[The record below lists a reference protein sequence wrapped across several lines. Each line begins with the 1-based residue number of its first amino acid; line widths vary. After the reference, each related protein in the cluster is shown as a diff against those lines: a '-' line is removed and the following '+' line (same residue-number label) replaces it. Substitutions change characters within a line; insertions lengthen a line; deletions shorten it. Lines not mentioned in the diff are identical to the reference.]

1 MYAQMET
8 SSGYELRAISTH
20 RRTQKN
26 GNTGNSGNSTAKSQ
40 RDPRGIEFSKM
51 EKRWFSSAGKWKS
64 NTWKDRCGLGGTPAS
79 WGSPHNYIQKRNRRG
94 TVSTGEQGQRVYI
107 CRAKGID

>member
-1 MYAQMET
+1 MYAELKWKLPVVMN
-8 SSGYELRAISTH
+8 YEPFPH
-20 RRTQKN
+20 RRETL
-26 GNTGNSGNSTAKSQ
+26 GNSGNSTAKSQ

-64 NTWKDRCGLGGTPAS
+64 NTWKDRCGLGGRQRPS

-107 CRAKGID
+107 CKEQGID